1 MARLAGAMC
10 GVRNDSSSRKHKYAR
25 TSQGMASE
33 SLSRGVDLFFAQK
46 VWLIKQE
53 HGPPRGSKQAK
64 TEMLLTTVQGPLRS
78 ERTKVNVRQR
88 ALAFVSIMVSWLAFC
103 PDFRSDACGPS
114 MGVGARRLSQLFTVD
129 DRP

>member
-1 MARLAGAMC
+1 
-10 GVRNDSSSRKHKYAR
+10 
-25 TSQGMASE
+25 MASE